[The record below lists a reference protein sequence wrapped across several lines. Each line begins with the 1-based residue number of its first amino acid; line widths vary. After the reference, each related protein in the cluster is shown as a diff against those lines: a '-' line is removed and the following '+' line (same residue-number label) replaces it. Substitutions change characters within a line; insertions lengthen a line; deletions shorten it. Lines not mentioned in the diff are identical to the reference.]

1 MIIFSLNWR
10 SEFSLKYFLRQT
22 IFQQFRI
29 RENQQHEK
37 FPFVPR
43 KLGQHEKIS
52 LLRGKM
58 LLRFL
63 KLCPTQTLS
72 KILSLEMS
80 MFTRFRCLV
89 FMLSFVAHV
98 IFVKKIQ
105 RLDSIF
111 LQNVRCKKVMFAEK
125 LNQTLQIII
134 WRVE

>member
-89 FMLSFVAHV
+89 FMLSFDRTCYSGR
-98 IFVKKIQ
+98 KDK
-105 RLDSIF
+105 RMDSTF
-111 LQNVRCKKVMFAEK
+111 LQNVRCKKYY
-125 LNQTLQIII
+125 LQKRWIKHCK
-134 WRVE
+134 